1 MTEPIALQ
9 LYTVR
14 EQTAADFM
22 GTLRTL
28 AERGYQAVEFAG
40 YGGIPAT
47 RLRQELDAFGL
58 KAAGSHVGYKLW
70 DEQLDGTIKDLLT
83 LGCEYAV
90 VPWLE
95 PAMRPTTAA
104 HVGALA
110 EKLTTWG
117 SACRAAGIRLGYHN
131 HDFEFGMVDGVTI
144 YDMLAGQTD
153 VDLQL
158 DVYWAQFAGVDP
170 VGLIER
176 YSGRIPQLHVKE
188 LNKDGTGRDAVF
200 GEGVIDWDRV
210 LPVAAKNGTKWY
222 IVEQDT
228 PDDAIEDT
236 VRGLQNVRTKLTE
249 LGIG

>member
-104 HVGALA
+104 HVSALA

-117 SACRAAGIRLGYHN
+117 SACRAAGIRPVMITGDHPLTARHIARQIGPYWS
-131 HDFEFGMVDGVTI
+131 GIATYALVAVAMVIGS
-144 YDMLAGQTD
+144 L
-153 VDLQL
+153 LK
-158 DVYWAQFAGVDP
+158 
-170 VGLIER
+170 
-176 YSGRIPQLHVKE
+176 PQPK
-188 LNKDGTGRDAVF
+188 TA
-200 GEGVIDWDRV
+200 
-210 LPVAAKNGTKWY
+210 
-222 IVEQDT
+222 
-228 PDDAIEDT
+228 
-236 VRGLQNVRTKLTE
+236 
-249 LGIG
+249 